1 MNREEILEKNRAE
14 SEGREDERELQIFA
28 DASKVGMAVGGFL
41 SVLILLF
48 SRIVDIPIL
57 GFAAWAVYFTMFG
70 SRRVYQYIK
79 TKEKARLV
87 QAIIGI
93 VLGLTFTVGMV
104 VLGLQK

>member
-14 SEGREDERELQIFA
+14 SEGREDERELQISA
-28 DASKVGMAVGGFL
+28 DASKVGMAVGGIL
-41 SVLILLF
+41 SVLIVLF
-48 SRIVDIPIL
+48 SKIVDVPIL
-57 GFAAWAVYFTMFG
+57 GLAAWAVYFTMFG
-70 SRRVYQYIK
+70 SRRAYQYAK